1 MSTTTLM
8 EQRAL
13 QYLLV
18 DGFSIFPVGKD
29 KKPLIPW
36 QEYQTRHAT
45 EEEVHAWFKKFP
57 YANIGIATGKISG
70 ITVVD
75 IDTYKENHVG
85 LASFPKTLTV
95 ETGNKGYHLYYNY
108 HPGLT
113 ISAEA
118 YPDLPG
124 VDIRSD
130 GGYVVAPPS
139 VTSYL
144 KEGKRVGGEYSF
156 IDTQSIKDF
165 PSHLFKSEKRVTTSV
180 VSKIGVKSGSR
191 NTNLASFIGSILNA
205 TREELWA
212 TEAWNAVVMVNKANT
227 PPLSDKE
234 VETTF
239 ESIAKIAR
247 ESRQTMILSP
257 MQPESPAVIIKYD
270 RNKAG
275 TPYANMANAVLV
287 LSTHPLYKG
296 KIRFN
301 AFRQE
306 IELHGTTLEDEH
318 INSIMHFIQTE
329 AGLNTIS
336 LDTVYNAI
344 QYCAYQNKYDEAQDW
359 LTGLQWD
366 GVERLSSWLSQAT
379 GVEDTKY
386 HNAVGANWIMGSVK
400 RIMYPGTQFDH
411 MLLLIGGQGIGK
423 TSFFRII
430 GGKWYKSYTGSVDNK
445 DFHLALRGALI
456 LDLDEGA
463 SLNKADSIK
472 LKSVVSET
480 HDEFRA
486 PYGKVMKKYPRR
498 FVFSMSTNDAEPF
511 KDVTGNRRYWTVD
524 VKDKINFEWLIN
536 NRDQLFAEA
545 YFKLQNKI
553 ELEPVPE
560 EEALA
565 RQDAHLAE
573 DSWTD
578 DIVREVKRDNRYKK
592 GNTEFFTTVS
602 DIYRAVTKEENLLRL
617 NRAIEM
623 RITTI
628 FKKELGLE
636 KVRKNIDGDRFTVWQ
651 ISAAKLK
658 ELQKKYDPT
667 DIF

>member
-1 MSTTTLM
+1 MSTTTIM

-13 QYLLV
+13 QYLLT

-29 KKPLIPW
+29 KKPLVPW
-36 QEYQTRHAT
+36 TEYQTRHAT
-45 EEEVHAWFKKFP
+45 EDEVRAWFKKFP

-75 IDTYKENHVG
+75 IDVYKENHVG
-85 LASFPKTLTV
+85 LDIFPKTLTV
-95 ETGNKGYHLYYNY
+95 ETGNKGFHLYYNY

-144 KEGKRVGGEYSF
+144 KEGKRAGGEYAF
-156 IDTQSIKDF
+156 VDTQSIKDF
-165 PSHLFKSEKRVTTSV
+165 PSHLFKSAKRVSSGV
-180 VSKIGVKSGSR
+180 VAKIGVKSGSR

-205 TREELWA
+205 THEDKWA

-227 PPLSDKE
+227 PPLTDKE
-234 VETTF
+234 VEITF
-239 ESIAKIAR
+239 ESIVKIAR
-247 ESRQTMILSP
+247 ENKQTMILSP

-270 RNKAG
+270 RNKMG

-301 AFRQE
+301 SFRQE
-306 IELHGTTLEDEH
+306 IELYGATLEDEH

-366 GVERLSSWLSQAT
+366 GQERLATWLSMAT

-386 HNAVGANWIMGSVK
+386 HNAVGANWIMGSVR

-472 LKSVVSET
+472 LKSVISET

-498 FVFSMSTNDAEPF
+498 FVFSMSTNDVEPF
-511 KDVTGNRRYWTVD
+511 RDVTGNRRYWTVD
-524 VKDKINFEWLIN
+524 VKDKIRFDWLEE

-545 YFKLQNKI
+545 YHMLKNNLSP
-553 ELEPVPE
+553 EPVPE

-578 DIVREVKRDNRYKK
+578 DIVREIKRDNKYKK
-592 GNTEFFTTVS
+592 GDTEFFTTVS
-602 DIYRAVTKEENLLRL
+602 DVYRAVTKEENLLRL

-636 KVRKNIDGDRFTVWQ
+636 KVRKNIDGDRFTVWV
-651 ISAAKLK
+651 ISDKKIK
-658 ELQKKYDPT
+658 EIQKKHDPH